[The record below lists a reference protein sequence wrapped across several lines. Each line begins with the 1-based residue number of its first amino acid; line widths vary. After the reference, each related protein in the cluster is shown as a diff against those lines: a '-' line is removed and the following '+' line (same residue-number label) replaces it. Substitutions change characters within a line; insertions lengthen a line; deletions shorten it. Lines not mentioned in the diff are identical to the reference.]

1 MKEIKD
7 DMDRWRDS
15 LCSWTGRINIVKM
28 AKLPK
33 VIYRF
38 STIWVKLP
46 MPFSTEIEQKK
57 IFFLNL
63 YGDMKDPEEPK
74 QSWERK
80 TELEESGSLTSDY
93 TTKLQSSKQYGTTT
107 KTDI

>member
-1 MKEIKD
+1 METNEIYTENYETLMKEIKD

-15 LCSWTGRINIVKM
+15 LCSWTGRINVVKM

-46 MPFSTEIEQKK
+46 MPFSTEIEQKN
-57 IFFLNL
+57 FFKNL
-63 YGDMKDPEEPK
+63 YGDMKDPE
-74 QSWERK
+74 
-80 TELEESGSLTSDY
+80 
-93 TTKLQSSKQYGTTT
+93 
-107 KTDI
+107 